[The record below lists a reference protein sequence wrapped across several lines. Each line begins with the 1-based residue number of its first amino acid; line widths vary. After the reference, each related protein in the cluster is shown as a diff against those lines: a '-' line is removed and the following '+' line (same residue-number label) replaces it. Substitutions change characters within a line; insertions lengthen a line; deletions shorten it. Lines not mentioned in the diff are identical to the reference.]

1 MVRGRTSTIMRAHS
15 DPEVRGKR
23 LALRFAA
30 VQLAGALLV
39 AIIVAVITDGSNA
52 MATVAGG
59 AVVAVGNLVF
69 GWRLFAPG
77 VAPAE
82 HIAKAMWVGEGLKWL
97 WVVVAVWLALDVS
110 DLAPLPFLLG
120 MLAGQVGFWVGVAFI
135 KEDK

>member
-1 MVRGRTSTIMRAHS
+1 MVRGRTTTMRARH

-30 VQLAGALLV
+30 VQLGAALLA
-39 AIIVAVITDGSNA
+39 AIIIAVITDGSNA

-82 HIAKAMWVGEGLKWL
+82 RIAKAMWVGEGLKWL
-97 WVVVAVWLALDVS
+97 WIVLAVWLALDVS

-120 MLAGQVGFWVGVAFI
+120 MLAGQVGFWVGVAVI
-135 KEDK
+135 KEDR

>member
-1 MVRGRTSTIMRAHS
+1 MSSQHI
-15 DPEVRGKR
+15 PELRGKR

-30 VQLAGALLV
+30 VQLGGAVL
-39 AIIVAVITDGSNA
+39 AAMIVAVITNGSNA

-82 HIAKAMWVGEGLKWL
+82 RIAKAMWMGEGLKWL
-97 WVVVAVWLALDVS
+97 WVVLAVWLSLDVS

-120 MLAGQVGFWVGVAFI
+120 MLAGQVGFWVGVAVI
-135 KEDK
+135 KG

>member
-1 MVRGRTSTIMRAHS
+1 MRARH
-15 DPEVRGKR
+15 DPELRGKR

-30 VQLAGALLV
+30 VQLGGALLA
-39 AIIVAVITDGSNA
+39 AIIVAVITDGSSA
-52 MATVAGG
+52 MATLAGG

-82 HIAKAMWVGEGLKWL
+82 RIAKAMWIGEGLKWL

-120 MLAGQVGFWVGVAFI
+120 MLAGQVGFWVGVAVI

>member
-1 MVRGRTSTIMRAHS
+1 MVRGRTTTMRARH

-30 VQLAGALLV
+30 VQLGAALLA
-39 AIIVAVITDGSNA
+39 AIIIAVITDGSNA

-82 HIAKAMWVGEGLKWL
+82 RIAKAMWVGEGLKWFWIVL
-97 WVVVAVWLALDVS
+97 AVWLALDVS

-120 MLAGQVGFWVGVAFI
+120 MLAGQVGFWVGVAVI
-135 KEDK
+135 KEDR

>member
-1 MVRGRTSTIMRAHS
+1 MRTHS

-59 AVVAVGNLVF
+59 AVVAV
-69 GWRLFAPG
+69 
-77 VAPAE
+77 
-82 HIAKAMWVGEGLKWL
+82 
-97 WVVVAVWLALDVS
+97 WLALDVS

>member
-1 MVRGRTSTIMRAHS
+1 MVRGRTSTMRARH
-15 DPEVRGKR
+15 DPEFRGKR

-30 VQLAGALLV
+30 AQLGGALL
-39 AIIVAVITDGSNA
+39 AAMIVAVITDGSNA

-82 HIAKAMWVGEGLKWL
+82 RIAKAMWVGEGLKWL
-97 WVVVAVWLALDVS
+97 WVVVAS
-110 DLAPLPFLLG
+110 EHG
-120 MLAGQVGFWVGVAFI
+120 S
-135 KEDK
+135 

>member
-1 MVRGRTSTIMRAHS
+1 MLVHS

>member
-1 MVRGRTSTIMRAHS
+1 MVRGRTSTMRAQHG
-15 DPEVRGKR
+15 PEVRGKR

-30 VQLAGALLV
+30 AQLGGALLA

-82 HIAKAMWVGEGLKWL
+82 RIAKAMWVGEGLKWL

-110 DLAPLPFLLG
+110 NLAPLPFLLG
-120 MLAGQVGFWVGVAFI
+120 MLAGQVGFWVGVAVI
-135 KEDK
+135 KEDR

>member
-1 MVRGRTSTIMRAHS
+1 MVRGRTTTMRARH

-30 VQLAGALLV
+30 VQLGAALLA

-52 MATVAGG
+52 MPTVAGG

-82 HIAKAMWVGEGLKWL
+82 RIAKAMWVGEGLKWL
-97 WVVVAVWLALDVS
+97 WIVLAVWLALDVS

-120 MLAGQVGFWVGVAFI
+120 MLAGQVGFWVGVAVI

>member
-1 MVRGRTSTIMRAHS
+1 MVRGRTTTMRARH
-15 DPEVRGKR
+15 DPELRGKR

-30 VQLAGALLV
+30 VQLGGALLT

-52 MATVAGG
+52 MATLAGG

-82 HIAKAMWVGEGLKWL
+82 RIAKAMWVGEGLKWL

-120 MLAGQVGFWVGVAFI
+120 MLAGQVGFWVGVAVI

>member
-1 MVRGRTSTIMRAHS
+1 MVRGRTTTMRARH

-30 VQLAGALLV
+30 VQLGAALLA

-82 HIAKAMWVGEGLKWL
+82 RIAKAMWIGEGLKWL

-120 MLAGQVGFWVGVAFI
+120 MLAGQVGFWVGVAVI

>member
-1 MVRGRTSTIMRAHS
+1 MVRGRTTTMRARH

-30 VQLAGALLV
+30 VQLGAALLA

-82 HIAKAMWVGEGLKWL
+82 RIAKAMWVGEGLKWL
-97 WVVVAVWLALDVS
+97 WVVLAVWLALDVS

-120 MLAGQVGFWVGVAFI
+120 MLAGQVGFWVGVAVI
-135 KEDK
+135 KEDR

>member
-1 MVRGRTSTIMRAHS
+1 MVRGRTTTMRARH

-30 VQLAGALLV
+30 VQLGAALIA
-39 AIIVAVITDGSNA
+39 AIIVAVITDGSSA

-82 HIAKAMWVGEGLKWL
+82 RIAKAMWVGEGLKWL
-97 WVVVAVWLALDVS
+97 WVVLAVWLALGVS

-120 MLAGQVGFWVGVAFI
+120 MLAGQVGFWVGVAVI
-135 KEDK
+135 KEDR

>member
-1 MVRGRTSTIMRAHS
+1 MVRGRTTTMRARH

-30 VQLAGALLV
+30 VQLGAALIA
-39 AIIVAVITDGSNA
+39 AIIVAVITDGSSA

-82 HIAKAMWVGEGLKWL
+82 RIAKAMWVGEGLKWL
-97 WVVVAVWLALDVS
+97 WIVLAVWLALDVS

-120 MLAGQVGFWVGVAFI
+120 MLAGQVGFWVGVAVI
-135 KEDK
+135 KEDR

>member
-1 MVRGRTSTIMRAHS
+1 MVPGRTSTMRSQH
-15 DPEVRGKR
+15 DPELRGKR

-30 VQLAGALLV
+30 VQLGGAVL
-39 AIIVAVITDGSNA
+39 AAMIVAVITNGANA

-82 HIAKAMWVGEGLKWL
+82 RIAKAMWMGEGLKWL
-97 WVVVAVWLALDVS
+97 WVVLAVWLALDVS

-120 MLAGQVGFWVGVAFI
+120 MLAGQVGFWVGVAVI

>member
-1 MVRGRTSTIMRAHS
+1 MVRGRTTTMRARH

-30 VQLAGALLV
+30 VQLGAALLA

-82 HIAKAMWVGEGLKWL
+82 RIAKAMWVGEGLKWL
-97 WVVVAVWLALDVS
+97 WVVLAVWLALEVS

-120 MLAGQVGFWVGVAFI
+120 MLAGQVGFWVGVAVI
-135 KEDK
+135 KEDR

>member
-1 MVRGRTSTIMRAHS
+1 MRAHS

-69 GWRLFAPG
+69 GWRLFAP
-77 VAPAE
+77 APAE

>member
-1 MVRGRTSTIMRAHS
+1 MVRGRTSTMRARH
-15 DPEVRGKR
+15 DPELRGKR

-30 VQLAGALLV
+30 VQLGGALLA
-39 AIIVAVITDGSNA
+39 AIIVAVITDGSSA
-52 MATVAGG
+52 MATLAGG

-82 HIAKAMWVGEGLKWL
+82 RIAKAMWIGEGLKWL

-120 MLAGQVGFWVGVAFI
+120 MLAGQVGFWVGVAVI

>member
-1 MVRGRTSTIMRAHS
+1 MVRGRTTTMRARH

-30 VQLAGALLV
+30 VQLGAALLA

-82 HIAKAMWVGEGLKWL
+82 RIAKAMWVGEGLKWL
-97 WVVVAVWLALDVS
+97 WVVLAVWLALEVS

-120 MLAGQVGFWVGVAFI
+120 MLAGQVGFWVGVAVI

>member
-1 MVRGRTSTIMRAHS
+1 MVRGRTSTMRARH
-15 DPEVRGKR
+15 DPELRGKR

-30 VQLAGALLV
+30 VQLGGALLA
-39 AIIVAVITDGSNA
+39 AIIVAVITDGSSA
-52 MATVAGG
+52 MATLAGG

-82 HIAKAMWVGEGLKWL
+82 RIAKAMWIGEGLKWL

-110 DLAPLPFLLG
+110 DLAPLPFRLG
-120 MLAGQVGFWVGVAFI
+120 MLAGQVGFWVGVAVI

>member
-1 MVRGRTSTIMRAHS
+1 MVRGRTSTMRARH
-15 DPEVRGKR
+15 DPELRGKR

-30 VQLAGALLV
+30 VQLGGALLA
-39 AIIVAVITDGSNA
+39 AIIVAVIADGSSA
-52 MATVAGG
+52 MATLAGG

-82 HIAKAMWVGEGLKWL
+82 RIAKAMWIGEGLKWL

-120 MLAGQVGFWVGVAFI
+120 MLAGQVGFWVGVAVI

>member
-1 MVRGRTSTIMRAHS
+1 MVRGRTTTMRARH

-30 VQLAGALLV
+30 VQLGAALLA

-82 HIAKAMWVGEGLKWL
+82 RIAKAMWVGEGLKWFWIVL
-97 WVVVAVWLALDVS
+97 AVWLALDVS

-120 MLAGQVGFWVGVAFI
+120 MLAGQVGFWVGVAVI
-135 KEDK
+135 KEDR

>member
-1 MVRGRTSTIMRAHS
+1 MVRGRTSTMLSHS

>member
-1 MVRGRTSTIMRAHS
+1 
-15 DPEVRGKR
+15 
-23 LALRFAA
+23 
-30 VQLAGALLV
+30 
-39 AIIVAVITDGSNA
+39 VITGGSNA

-82 HIAKAMWVGEGLKWL
+82 RIAKAMWMGEGLKWL
-97 WVVVAVWLALDVS
+97 WVVVAVWLALGVS

-120 MLAGQVGFWVGVAFI
+120 MLAGQVGFWVGVAVI
-135 KEDK
+135 KEDR